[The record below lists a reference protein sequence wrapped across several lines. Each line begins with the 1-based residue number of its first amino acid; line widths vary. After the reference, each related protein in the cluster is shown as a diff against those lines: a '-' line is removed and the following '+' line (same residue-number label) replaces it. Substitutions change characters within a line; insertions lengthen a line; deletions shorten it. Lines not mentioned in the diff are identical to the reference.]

1 MVLRH
6 GNPRRGIQGL
16 LTVAEMMSRRAVAWK
31 SFIYRV
37 YSKQKLIPGVKD
49 ATWNLEV
56 LPTLL

>member
-1 MVLRH
+1 M
-6 GNPRRGIQGL
+6 
-16 LTVAEMMSRRAVAWK
+16 TVAEMMSRRAVAWK